1 MLRFKSTLVR
11 WDPLGCGDVKR
22 PLAFP
27 RDRRL
32 IASLSIGT
40 ILLGVFP
47 AAMAQALPAV
57 LQACRS
63 ESDEAERLKCY
74 DREVDRLQAAL
85 RPAPSSTESNAS
97 PPQRRPRT
105 AAGPPSG
112 FSAKITALRFR
123 EGGAFVAALDNGQVW
138 TQFVSEGKA
147 RVRVGDTVRIRPLL
161 FGSFLLV
168 GPSDWSTKV
177 HQVQD
182 AAP

>member
-1 MLRFKSTLVR
+1 M
-11 WDPLGCGDVKR
+11 GCGDVKK
-22 PLAFP
+22 PFAFP

-40 ILLGVFP
+40 ILSIGAMLLGVIP
-47 AAMAQALPAV
+47 VAMAQALPAAV
-57 LQACRS
+57 QACRT

-85 RPAPSSTESNAS
+85 RPAPSSTQSNAS

-105 AAGPPSG
+105 ARGPPSG
-112 FSAKITALRFR
+112 FSAKITALSFR

-138 TQFVSEGKA
+138 TQFVGEGKA
-147 RVRVGDTVRIRPLL
+147 RIRVGDTVRIRPLL

-182 AAP
+182 GAP